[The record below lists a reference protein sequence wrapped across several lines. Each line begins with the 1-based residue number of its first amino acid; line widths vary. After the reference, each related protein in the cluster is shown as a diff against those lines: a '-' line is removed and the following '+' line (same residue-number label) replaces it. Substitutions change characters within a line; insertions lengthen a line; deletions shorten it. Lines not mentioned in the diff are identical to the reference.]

1 MYRREPLEDIASLY
15 MFKDTVIVAI
25 GTAASR
31 VTGLLRVIVLGI
43 ILGQTA
49 LADAFD
55 GANNSPNSIY
65 ELLVGGL
72 LAASLVPLFTRFA
85 EDRDD
90 QATSAII
97 SVSVVFLAIVTA
109 LAVIAAPLIFR
120 LYSLQPSDLVD
131 ADQYRRAGT
140 AMARIFL
147 IQIFFYG
154 LTALGTAFLNARRRF
169 VAGAWAP
176 VLANVVTIVFLL
188 LIPSTQ
194 NGTPSL
200 DDLLSDTTFFGLL
213 TLSATAGIGVMAIAL
228 YPSIR
233 RSDFDFHFNFNL
245 AHPAVRAM
253 TQLSLWTF
261 GYVLTNQIALIVVKN
276 LAEPG
281 SGNQDA
287 YAKAFIFFMLPHSLL
302 TISIATTFVPELVR
316 RVKNGDNEG
325 FALWLTKG
333 LRWIALTMV
342 PASLG
347 IIILGQPII
356 SALLEYGNFSS
367 EAAHTTARALQ
378 GFGVGL
384 AGFSIYI
391 FSLRGFFAHEDTK
404 TPFYINVVQIIV
416 NIALAI
422 FLVDHHGV
430 YGLSLAFGVSYL
442 IAAAIVL
449 AVLHRRYAAIQW
461 HHITSLIVPVIV
473 STSLMSIVLWQLH
486 NLIAANTS
494 DQHVLELVVAIP
506 AGIATYLTILWLF
519 KNEECRLVQQFFVSR
534 RSRRGTSSQ
543 S

>member
-1 MYRREPLEDIASLY
+1 

-31 VTGLLRVIVLGI
+31 VTGLLRVVVLGI

-72 LAASLVPLFTRFA
+72 LAASLVPLFTRYA

-97 SVSVVFLAIVTA
+97 SVSVIFLAVATV
-109 LAVIAAPLIFR
+109 LAVLAAPLIFR
-120 LYSLQPSDLVD
+120 LYSLQPSALVD
-131 ADQYRRAGT
+131 ADEYRNAGT

-169 VAGAWAP
+169 VAGAWSP
-176 VLANVVTIVFLL
+176 VLANLVTIAILL
-188 LIPSTQ
+188 FIPWSQ
-194 NGTPSL
+194 EGTP
-200 DDLLSDTTFFGLL
+200 DLNDVADNSTFFMLL
-213 TLSATAGIGVMAIAL
+213 TLSATSGIVVMALAL

-233 RSDFDFHFNFNL
+233 RTDFSFRFTPTVR
-245 AHPAVRAM
+245 HPAVRSIL
-253 TQLSLWTF
+253 QLSLWTF

-302 TISIATTFVPELVR
+302 TLSIATTFVPELVR
-316 RVKNGDNEG
+316 KVKNADSIG
-325 FALWLTKG
+325 FAQWLTKG
-333 LRWIALTMV
+333 LRWIVLLTV

-347 IIILGQPII
+347 IIILGQPIV
-356 SALLEYGNFSS
+356 SAMLQYGNFTAD
-367 EAAHTTARALQ
+367 AADNTARALQ

-384 AGFSIYI
+384 AGFSVYI
-391 FSLRGFFAHEDTK
+391 FSLRAFFAHEDTR
-404 TPFYINVVQIIV
+404 TPFFINVVQNII
-416 NIALAI
+416 NIVLALL
-422 FLVDHHGV
+422 FVDRHGV
-430 YGLSLAFGVSYL
+430 FGLALAFGISYL
-442 IAAAIVL
+442 IAATIV
-449 AVLHRRYAAIQW
+449 VTVIDMRYSAIQW
-461 HHITSLIVPVIV
+461 HRIYTLLIPVALATCAMSL
-473 STSLMSIVLWQLH
+473 VLWL
-486 NLIAANTS
+486 
-494 DQHVLELVVAIP
+494 LERFINWNSSFGHIGELFIAIP
-506 AGIATYLTILWLF
+506 AGVAAYIAILWLF
-519 KNEECRLVQQFFVSR
+519 KNEECRVMQHSIADR
-534 RSRRGTSSQ
+534 RTRMS
-543 S
+543 

>member
-1 MYRREPLEDIASLY
+1 

-72 LAASLVPLFTRFA
+72 LAASLVPLFTRYVQ
-85 EDRDD
+85 DRDD
-90 QATSAII
+90 EATSTII
-97 SVSVVFLAIVTA
+97 SVSVVFLALTTV
-109 LAVIAAPLIFR
+109 LAVLAAPLIFR

-131 ADQYRRAGT
+131 PDQYRRAGT

-176 VLANVVTIVFLL
+176 VIANVVTISILL
-188 LIPSTQ
+188 CIPATQ
-194 NGTPSL
+194 NGTPNL
-200 DDLLSDTTFFGLL
+200 DQLLSDTTFFALL
-213 TLSATAGIGVMAIAL
+213 TLSATSGIAVMALAL

-233 RSDFDFHFNFNL
+233 RTDFDFHFNFNL
-245 AHPAVRAM
+245 AHPVVRSM
-253 TQLSLWTF
+253 TKLSLWTF

-316 RVKNGDNEG
+316 RVKSGDNEG
-325 FALWLTKG
+325 FAHWLTKG
-333 LRWIALTMV
+333 LRWISLTMV

-347 IIILGQPII
+347 VIILGQPII

-384 AGFSIYI
+384 AGFSVYI

-404 TPFYINVVQIIV
+404 TPFYINVIQIVV
-416 NIALAI
+416 NIVLAI
-422 FLVDHHGV
+422 MLVDRHGV
-430 YGLSLAFGVSYL
+430 YGLALAFGISYL
-442 IAAAIVL
+442 VAAAVVL
-449 AVLHRRYAAIQW
+449 GVLHMRYTAIQW
-461 HHITSLIVPVIV
+461 HRITSLLVPVV
-473 STSLMSIVLWQLH
+473 VATCVMSFVLWQL
-486 NLIAANTS
+486 NNSITASTS
-494 DQHVLELVVAIP
+494 AQHIVELMVIIP
-506 AGIATYLTILWLF
+506 AGIITYVAVLWFF
-519 KNEECRLVQQFFVSR
+519 KNEECRSVQQYVASRSTR
-534 RSRRGTSSQ
+534 RSTSS

>member
-1 MYRREPLEDIASLY
+1 

-72 LAASLVPLFTRFA
+72 LAASLVPLFTRFS

-90 QATSAII
+90 HATSTII
-97 SVSVVFLAIVTA
+97 SVSVVFLAITTV
-109 LAVIAAPLIFR
+109 LAVLAAPLIFR
-120 LYSLQPSDLVD
+120 LYSLQPSELVD
-131 ADQYRRAGT
+131 PDQYRRAGT

-147 IQIFFYG
+147 VQIFFYG

-176 VLANVVTIVFLL
+176 VFANVVTISILL
-188 LIPSTQ
+188 FIPYTQ
-194 NGTPSL
+194 SGTPSL
-200 DDLLSDTTFFGLL
+200 DDLLNDATFFGLL
-213 TLSATAGIGVMAIAL
+213 TLSATSGIAVMALAL

-233 RSDFDFHFNFNL
+233 RTDFDFHFNFTIS
-245 AHPAVRAM
+245 HPAVRSM

-316 RVKNGDNEG
+316 RVKNNDSEG

-333 LRWIALTMV
+333 LRWISLTMV
-342 PASLG
+342 PASIG
-347 IIILGQPII
+347 IIILGPPII
-356 SALLEYGNFSS
+356 SALLEYGNFSPD
-367 EAAHTTARALQ
+367 AAHTTARALQ

-384 AGFSIYI
+384 AGFSLYI

-404 TPFYINVVQIIV
+404 TPFYINVVQIII
-416 NIALAI
+416 NIVLAI
-422 FLVDHHGV
+422 LLVDQHGV
-430 YGLSLAFGVSYL
+430 YGLTLSFGISYL

-449 AVLHRRYAAIQW
+449 WVLHVRYAAIQW
-461 HHITSLIVPVIV
+461 HRITSLLTPVVVATGIM
-473 STSLMSIVLWQLH
+473 SLVLWQLD
-486 NLIAANTS
+486 NFITANTS
-494 DQHVLELVVAIP
+494 AQHIVELMITIPLGVV
-506 AGIATYLTILWLF
+506 TYLSLLWFF
-519 KNEECRLVQQFFVSR
+519 KNEECRTVQQYLVSR
-534 RSRRGTSSQ
+534 GTLRKKNSS
-543 S
+543 